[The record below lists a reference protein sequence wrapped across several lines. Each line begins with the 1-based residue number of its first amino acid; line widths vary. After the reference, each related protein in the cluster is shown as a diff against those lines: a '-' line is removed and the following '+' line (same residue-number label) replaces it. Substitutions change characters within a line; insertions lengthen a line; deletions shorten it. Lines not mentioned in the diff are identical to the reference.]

1 MIQSLGI
8 PPILA
13 KTIMAVL
20 VISFAATTLDTAT
33 RIQRFILT
41 EVAQTIDIP
50 LLKNRYIATLVA
62 ILPALALT
70 LWNVADP
77 VSGES
82 TQAGW
87 VLWPI
92 FGASNQMLAALTL
105 MMLSIYFWKK
115 NKPVL
120 PLIIPFIF
128 ITITTLTSLAVNA
141 QSFVGNNRLLLV
153 IDGIL
158 ATLIL
163 WMLYEGWTIFRTGRL
178 QK

>member
-1 MIQSLGI
+1 VGQ
-8 PPILA
+8 
-13 KTIMAVL
+13 AV
-20 VISFAATTLDTAT
+20 
-33 RIQRFILT
+33 
-41 EVAQTIDIP
+41 DIP

-70 LWNVADP
+70 LWHVADP
-77 VSGES
+77 VTGES

-105 MMLSIYFWKK
+105 MVLSIYFWKK

-120 PLIIPFIF
+120 PLVIPFIF
-128 ITITTLTSLAVNA
+128 ITITTLTSLVVNA

-158 ATLIL
+158 AILIL